1 MAVPSRP
8 GYLGLCRRRG
18 PWATQRGS
26 LHPDI
31 PGVDTEPRAKE
42 RSWHRQVPEIKEK
55 TASGEGKSS
64 QREADWTP
72 GAGGGVSATRAGPGP
87 LIPATATWKP
97 AHLGVWGLLSQPH
110 QTGKHSVMLVLTQRF
125 LHFLHFSL

>member
-1 MAVPSRP
+1 MGKGNRVSGRQTGP
-8 GYLGLCRRRG
+8 RG
-18 PWATQRGS
+18 P
-26 LHPDI
+26 
-31 PGVDTEPRAKE
+31 
-42 RSWHRQVPEIKEK
+42 
-55 TASGEGKSS
+55 
-64 QREADWTP
+64 EA
-72 GAGGGVSATRAGPGP
+72 GVSATRAGPGP